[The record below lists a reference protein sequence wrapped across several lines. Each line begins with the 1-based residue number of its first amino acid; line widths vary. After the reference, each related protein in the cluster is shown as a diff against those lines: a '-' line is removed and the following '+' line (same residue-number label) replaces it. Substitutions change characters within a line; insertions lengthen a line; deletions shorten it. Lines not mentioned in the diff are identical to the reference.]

1 MFVGGLVFLVVGSWR
16 GCPRIGVFGLSRVVG
31 LRGWCFRRCL
41 RVRVVG
47 RRRRQFLVG
56 VCFVRFF
63 SHVRLVFL
71 GAGPRPAIVL
81 PPVGVNN
88 IVCVFDYNVL
98 YSWCSCAR
106 GGLWSWTVF
115 SPGPFLYLWGLMW
128 GALVVCWVPVFMP
141 FLGPVA
147 GRKSPQKVR
156 TRSYSHGLND
166 NNRNSDIALTSANN
180 KTAG

>member
-1 MFVGGLVFLVVGSWR
+1 MSSSAGCGTKETTISRWGMFCSFLLAR
-16 GCPRIGVFGLSRVVG
+16 AFG
-31 LRGWCFRRCL
+31 
-41 RVRVVG
+41 
-47 RRRRQFLVG
+47 
-56 VCFVRFF
+56 
-63 SHVRLVFL
+63 FL

-115 SPGPFLYLWGLMW
+115 SPGPFLYLWGWMW